1 MKVQS
6 WNGNEFV
13 SIYEVIEFLNELLQ
27 IDSDT
32 INKLLTIRVP
42 CNEDLA
48 KQESVQVQTLPVKDK
63 DKLACDLDL
72 CDDKPKTISLVGIL
86 GIINGMFGINS
97 DKFGPIMILINKKTG
112 KAIQFGLIDAEKM
125 HSFKQ
130 QELAFKARQAI
141 KKALPGLNRPLNN
154 KDIPNDRRLGDEKKN
169 PEKDS

>member
-72 CDDKPKTISLVGIL
+72 CDDDKQLCPKQDT
-86 GIINGMFGINS
+86 
-97 DKFGPIMILINKKTG
+97 
-112 KAIQFGLIDAEKM
+112 
-125 HSFKQ
+125 
-130 QELAFKARQAI
+130 
-141 KKALPGLNRPLNN
+141 
-154 KDIPNDRRLGDEKKN
+154 DR
-169 PEKDS
+169 